1 MAEEQEPAAQGGIHI
16 HSVSIQPVCEFNPDA
31 EVDASLATRWNTW
44 IDDFEMF
51 STASGITDKKQN
63 RALLLYL
70 AGAQVHEIFRQLN
83 DTRTN
88 DHCDIARVKEVPIP
102 ITKDRAL
109 QKEENVA
116 NVENETTLQRFVVVN
131 NSNRAALK
139 T

>member
-16 HSVSIQPVCEFNPDA
+16 HSVSVQPVCEFNPDA

-44 IDDFEMF
+44 
-51 STASGITDKKQN
+51 N

-88 DHCDIARVKEVPIP
+88 DHYDIARVMEVPIP

-116 NVENETTLQRFVVVN
+116 NVENETTLERFVVVN

-139 T
+139 TWNVNKTVRNDM